1 MPQRRKRLASED
13 GVCYIISA
21 SLFAEQPI
29 WVLSVAGEIQ
39 CRIQC
44 RLTKSAG
51 TISRAEWAVR
61 EGGAVGATL
70 SAMVSDEVAPSPK
83 PGVEPTRAVS
93 CVGSSRRREP
103 AG

>member
-29 WVLSVAGEIQ
+29 WVLSVAGE
-39 CRIQC
+39 IQC